1 MNTADIQKQCE
12 AFLKSI
18 NVPAF
23 VVLGIQSDPEN
34 VQMVYS
40 LKDMPLKFV
49 VKGITHMLNDMIG
62 KM

>member
-12 AFLKSI
+12 TFLKSI

-23 VVLGIQSDPEN
+23 IVLGFQGDPEN

-40 LKDMPLKFV
+40 LKDMQPKAVLKGLV
-49 VKGITHMLNDMIG
+49 HMVNDLMG
-62 KM
+62 KL